1 MAIPNF
7 NLPFTQQNSHKF
19 DIRNRPEKY
28 AQSDLRSW
36 RFEQSEGIRPAEYYA
51 PYKYMPVAFKDT
63 NTEDYVV
70 LPKGRIVSV
79 LTTEDATPVSGI
91 VYPNSSGQI
100 AIGFAPSELD
110 SSLLKANI
118 DSSYF
123 GYDDGIAGLL
133 VLANGGQPSSGF
145 YTSYDV
151 TAETLAS
158 GAAYAVA
165 SGRYTL
171 PANAPVGVVY
181 HDWYQDIRGKN
192 LNYRM
197 HPDGGHVLTDWY
209 VEVPYIKAGNSYASG
224 CSPRYSNNDYANL
237 VKWYDVNKMF
247 TYLTINQG
255 ESFKTGYFVQSDL
268 IGNYKPQPV
277 RTITALAASG
287 EAPSSISLDSVGIQC
302 KTNQTAGKILSID
315 NRMPKYGLEDVLT
328 YPRSGMPGSQ
338 TAGMIKVLFD
348 FAYYCLKIGPYGGA
362 GTAPTI
368 EQIYTAIR
376 KGWFGLARI
385 QLLIS

>member
-7 NLPFTQQNSHKF
+7 NLPFNQHNTQKF
-19 DIRNRPEKY
+19 DVRNRPEKY
-28 AQSDLRSW
+28 AQSDLRNW

-51 PYKYMPVAFKDT
+51 PYKYLPVAFKDVT
-63 NTEDYVV
+63 TADYTV

-79 LTTEDATPVSGI
+79 LSAEDSTPVSGI
-91 VYPNSSGQI
+91 VYPCSSGQI
-100 AIGFAPSELD
+100 AIGYSASELGGAMI
-110 SSLLKANI
+110 SVNI
-118 DSSYF
+118 DNSHF

-133 VLANGGQPSSGF
+133 TFANGGTNFSGF
-145 YTSYDV
+145 YTADDV
-151 TAETLAS
+151 TAGSMTIGGALATAS
-158 GAAYAVA
+158 GAFIV
-165 SGRYTL
+165 

-209 VEVPYIKAGNSYASG
+209 VEVPYVKGTNAYASG
-224 CSPRYSNNDYANL
+224 CSPRYSNNDYADLTNF
-237 VKWYDVNKMF
+237 WDINKMF
-247 TYLTINQG
+247 TYLAIEQG
-255 ESFKTGYFVQSDL
+255 EAFRTGYFVQSDL
-268 IGNYKPQPV
+268 LGNYKPQSALSNASGV
-277 RTITALAASG
+277 VVDTALTQ
-287 EAPSSISLDSVGIQC
+287 V
-302 KTNQTAGKILSID
+302 KTNQTVGKILSID

-348 FAYYCLKIGPYGGA
+348 FAYYCLKIGPTGGA
-362 GTAPTI
+362 GTAPTV
-368 EQIYTAIR
+368 EAVWNYIR
-376 KGWFGLARI
+376 QGWFGLARI